1 VTTNSKSLAH
11 QPILRDFPSHKKRIS
26 GADPHLSPTHCYAVS
41 STVLPGLPDRA
52 AVTAEWLA
60 YCSACPVPE
69 IANVMSRA
77 RIPFH
82 QVTGVGSRLEKLAKL
97 LGIDVV
103 RIC

>member
-1 VTTNSKSLAH
+1 MNLGLVDTPQAAEAAGHAVRQADIDLLFRYYVTT
-11 QPILRDFPSHKKRIS
+11 
-26 GADPHLSPTHCYAVS
+26 YAVS